1 MINLL
6 DIPGEERDGDRGSG
20 WGGKEA
26 DPLNPVLTQALQS
39 AHQPQL
45 VSHFAEQIVLTPSK
59 IETKQFFCHLYKQAM
74 AFWFGSVLFFC

>member
-1 MINLL
+1 MNNLL
-6 DIPGEERDGDRGSG
+6 HIPGEERDGDRGSG
-20 WGGKEA
+20 WEGKEA

-59 IETKQFFCHLYKQAM
+59 IETAQFFCHLPI
-74 AFWFGSVLFFC
+74 

>member
-1 MINLL
+1 MAFLL
-6 DIPGEERDGDRGSG
+6 WRSPLKEQDVPERDGRGQR
-20 WGGKEA
+20 GKVGAEL
-26 DPLNPVLTQALQS
+26 PLASHLTQAPQS

-74 AFWFGSVLFFC
+74 AF